1 MAVFQN
7 ISESA
12 LDKKYGIMLSEKKKV
27 KDTDTCNLIRDNQHE
42 IREKK
47 PQLTF
52 AENTFKKVRKYA

>member
-1 MAVFQN
+1 MDTM
-7 ISESA
+7 E
-12 LDKKYGIMLSEKKKV
+12 